1 MKLFIIFTFLIVPL
15 ISASY
20 FRKEHIIKAEEI
32 TRMDNDDDYETNK
45 IIKIET
51 DEGNTYL
58 LTNNIDGVLIT
69 DAPITN
75 NWQTKNNINLRGYKT
90 IGEVLEKVSSL
101 NTDKQQLSRNK
112 KNTKKVSNLR
122 LRRVIEQ

>member
-1 MKLFIIFTFLIVPL
+1 MLIVPFV
-15 ISASY
+15 SASY

-32 TRMDNDDDYETNK
+32 TRIDDDDYETNK

-58 LTNNIDGVLIT
+58 LSNDADGVLIT
-69 DAPITN
+69 DASIKDN
-75 NWQTKNNINLRGYKT
+75 LQTENKINLRGYKT
-90 IGEVLEKVSSL
+90 IGEVLEEITSL
-101 NTDKQQLSRNK
+101 NTNKQELTKNK
-112 KNTKKVSNLR
+112 ENITNKASNLR